1 MQIRTTSD
9 MKIRKASGS
18 KISKGGTVLKFG
30 EEMIFGTSRRASGGI
45 NSLNASFYADE
56 NRQSDDNDMSG
67 NDGNGNV
74 NDIRSVLKDDGKYIF
89 SSLSKRDR
97 RKYERYY
104 KNQMSKQQWTASGN
118 FILKRGGSAPAK
130 KTGTMVSNTAGN
142 TINKSVNA
150 AAKTTAKTMKTAAKT
165 TVETA
170 AEAATLGAAAVAA
183 KTADVAI
190 ATSKAAVQAAKKTT
204 DRMQQQVSQGIS
216 EREAVSTQQ
225 ASAVINTEEMKVNSE
240 DTSAAIP
247 VIAVVLA
254 VVMIFMSVVSIGG
267 TMMMSQNSGGENTG
281 TVCTAIADAAE
292 NELRDADYTVGGY
305 RYKNWYGMDDNW
317 CAMFVSY
324 CADQC
329 GFIEAGIMP
338 KTASVA
344 AMKQWYINRNQFQSS
359 GSGYEPKAGDIII
372 FGNGMSHT
380 GIVTGYDPATKT
392 VTTIEGNSGRS
403 STTPYHKGSHVKEHH
418 YSLSYAKIAG
428 YGTPDYPEETI
439 TDKAEGEQQ

>member
-190 ATSKAAVQAAKKTT
+190 ATSKAAVQAAKKRLTGCSN
-204 DRMQQQVSQGIS
+204 RYH
-216 EREAVSTQQ
+216 RELLKGRQ
-225 ASAVINTEEMKVNSE
+225 
-240 DTSAAIP
+240 
-247 VIAVVLA
+247 
-254 VVMIFMSVVSIGG
+254 SVHSR
-267 TMMMSQNSGGENTG
+267 
-281 TVCTAIADAAE
+281 
-292 NELRDADYTVGGY
+292 LR
-305 RYKNWYGMDDNW
+305 
-317 CAMFVSY
+317 
-324 CADQC
+324 
-329 GFIEAGIMP
+329 
-338 KTASVA
+338 
-344 AMKQWYINRNQFQSS
+344 
-359 GSGYEPKAGDIII
+359 
-372 FGNGMSHT
+372 
-380 GIVTGYDPATKT
+380 
-392 VTTIEGNSGRS
+392 
-403 STTPYHKGSHVKEHH
+403 
-418 YSLSYAKIAG
+418 L
-428 YGTPDYPEETI
+428 
-439 TDKAEGEQQ
+439 

>member
-1 MQIRTTSD
+1 
-9 MKIRKASGS
+9 
-18 KISKGGTVLKFG
+18 
-30 EEMIFGTSRRASGGI
+30 
-45 NSLNASFYADE
+45 
-56 NRQSDDNDMSG
+56 MSG

-150 AAKTTAKTMKTAAKT
+150 AAKTT
-165 TVETA
+165 VETA
-170 AEAATLGAAAVAA
+170 AGAATLGAAAVAA

-204 DRMQQQVSQGIS
+204 DRMQQQVSQGIA

>member
-150 AAKTTAKTMKTAAKT
+150 AAKTT
-165 TVETA
+165 VETA
-170 AEAATLGAAAVAA
+170 AGAATLGAAAVAA

-204 DRMQQQVSQGIS
+204 DRMQQQVSQ
-216 EREAVSTQQ
+216 
-225 ASAVINTEEMKVNSE
+225 
-240 DTSAAIP
+240 
-247 VIAVVLA
+247 
-254 VVMIFMSVVSIGG
+254 
-267 TMMMSQNSGGENTG
+267 
-281 TVCTAIADAAE
+281 
-292 NELRDADYTVGGY
+292 
-305 RYKNWYGMDDNW
+305 
-317 CAMFVSY
+317 
-324 CADQC
+324 
-329 GFIEAGIMP
+329 
-338 KTASVA
+338 
-344 AMKQWYINRNQFQSS
+344 
-359 GSGYEPKAGDIII
+359 
-372 FGNGMSHT
+372 
-380 GIVTGYDPATKT
+380 
-392 VTTIEGNSGRS
+392 
-403 STTPYHKGSHVKEHH
+403 
-418 YSLSYAKIAG
+418 
-428 YGTPDYPEETI
+428 
-439 TDKAEGEQQ
+439 

>member
-104 KNQMSKQQWTASGN
+104 KNQMS
-118 FILKRGGSAPAK
+118 
-130 KTGTMVSNTAGN
+130 
-142 TINKSVNA
+142 
-150 AAKTTAKTMKTAAKT
+150 
-165 TVETA
+165 
-170 AEAATLGAAAVAA
+170 
-183 KTADVAI
+183 I
-190 ATSKAAVQAAKKTT
+190 A
-204 DRMQQQVSQGIS
+204 

>member
-1 MQIRTTSD
+1 
-9 MKIRKASGS
+9 
-18 KISKGGTVLKFG
+18 
-30 EEMIFGTSRRASGGI
+30 
-45 NSLNASFYADE
+45 
-56 NRQSDDNDMSG
+56 
-67 NDGNGNV
+67 
-74 NDIRSVLKDDGKYIF
+74 
-89 SSLSKRDR
+89 
-97 RKYERYY
+97 
-104 KNQMSKQQWTASGN
+104 
-118 FILKRGGSAPAK
+118 
-130 KTGTMVSNTAGN
+130 
-142 TINKSVNA
+142 
-150 AAKTTAKTMKTAAKT
+150 
-165 TVETA
+165 
-170 AEAATLGAAAVAA
+170 
-183 KTADVAI
+183 
-190 ATSKAAVQAAKKTT
+190 
-204 DRMQQQVSQGIS
+204 MQQQVSQGIA

-281 TVCTAIADAAE
+281 AVCTAIADAAE

-344 AMKQWYINRNQFQSS
+344 AMKQWYINQPVPIIRKRIRTKSRRYNHFWKWNESYRNR
-359 GSGYEPKAGDIII
+359 
-372 FGNGMSHT
+372 N
-380 GIVTGYDPATKT
+380 GYDPATKT

>member
-104 KNQMSKQQWTASGN
+104 KNQMSKQQRTASGN

-150 AAKTTAKTMKTAAKT
+150 AAKTT
-165 TVETA
+165 VETA
-170 AEAATLGAAAVAA
+170 AGAATLGAAAVAA

-204 DRMQQQVSQGIS
+204 DRMQQQVSQGIA

-344 AMKQWYINRNQFQSS
+344 AMKQWYISSNHQEADTNQKQ
-359 GSGYEPKAGDIII
+359 EI
-372 FGNGMSHT
+372 
-380 GIVTGYDPATKT
+380 
-392 VTTIEGNSGRS
+392 
-403 STTPYHKGSHVKEHH
+403 
-418 YSLSYAKIAG
+418 
-428 YGTPDYPEETI
+428 
-439 TDKAEGEQQ
+439 